1 MHVNE
6 VCHCRAKAQKSAINY
21 YCLACTYHSSLANYS
36 QGPHSYPLS
45 DIVPSLLFS
54 PESSPFFKAQLKV
67 LLLQEVLLDSLPLLL
82 APFHLLLAGSLL
94 RALKLS
100 SFSLIWLLITYF
112 FYIS

>member
-1 MHVNE
+1 MNE

-100 SFSLIWLLITYF
+100 SFSLIWLLIIYF